1 MSDKIKDKVRKK
13 IFELSDEKYKEFH
26 TKLSP
31 TSSNIIGVRM
41 PLLRKLAKEIAKG
54 DWREYLK
61 TAENEY
67 YEEIMLQGIVI
78 GCVKVDVEERLQLI
92 SKFIPKIDGWGICDS
107 FCNGLKFIKSNKER
121 MWNFIQPYLKSDQEF
136 YVRFAVVVLLDFYID
151 EAYITRVLY
160 ALDKIKHPGYYVKMA
175 VAWSVSVCYIKF
187 PEITMV
193 YLKNNSLDDFT
204 YNKSLQ
210 KITESFRVDNEIKL
224 VIKRMKRK

>member
-13 IFELSDEKYKEFH
+13 IFELADERYKEFH
-26 TKLSP
+26 NKLSP
-31 TSSNIIGVRM
+31 TDSNIIGVRM

-92 SKFIPKIDGWGICDS
+92 SEFIPQIDGWGICDS

-160 ALDKIKHPGYYVKMA
+160 ALDKIKHSGYYVKMA

>member
-1 MSDKIKDKVRKK
+1 MNKKIRQK
-13 IFELSDEKYKEFH
+13 IFELADERYKEFH

-41 PLLRKLAKEIAKG
+41 PLLRKLAKEISKG

-61 TAENEY
+61 TAKNEY
-67 YEEIMLQGIVI
+67 YEEIMIQGILI

-92 SKFIPKIDGWGICDS
+92 SEFIPKIDGWGICDS

>member
-1 MSDKIKDKVRKK
+1 MPNNIKDKIRNK

-26 TKLSP
+26 NKLSP

-41 PLLRKLAKEIAKG
+41 PLLRKLAKEIAKE

-92 SKFIPKIDGWGICDS
+92 RGFIPKIDGWGICDS
-107 FCNGLKFIKSNKER
+107 FCSGLKFIKSNKER
-121 MWNFIQPYLKSDQEF
+121 VWDFLQLYLKSEQEF
-136 YVRFAVVVLLDFYID
+136 YVRFGVVILLDFYID
-151 EAYITRVLY
+151 ETYIIRVIH
-160 ALDKIKHPGYYVKMA
+160 ALDKIKHSGYYVKMA

-187 PEITMV
+187 PEITMA

-210 KITESFRVDNEIKL
+210 KITESFRVNNETKL
-224 VIKRMKRK
+224 AIKRMKRK

>member
-1 MSDKIKDKVRKK
+1 
-13 IFELSDEKYKEFH
+13 
-26 TKLSP
+26 
-31 TSSNIIGVRM
+31 
-41 PLLRKLAKEIAKG
+41 
-54 DWREYLK
+54 
-61 TAENEY
+61 
-67 YEEIMLQGIVI
+67 
-78 GCVKVDVEERLQLI
+78 
-92 SKFIPKIDGWGICDS
+92 
-107 FCNGLKFIKSNKER
+107 

-160 ALDKIKHPGYYVKMA
+160 ALDKIKHSGYYVKMA

>member
-1 MSDKIKDKVRKK
+1 MNKK
-13 IFELSDEKYKEFH
+13 IRQKILKLSDEKYKEFH
-26 TKLSP
+26 SKLSP
-31 TSSNIIGVRM
+31 TGSNIIGVRM

-78 GCVKVDVEERLQLI
+78 GYVKVDVEERLQLI
-92 SKFIPKIDGWGICDS
+92 GAFIPKIDGWGICDS

-121 MWNFIQPYLKSDQEF
+121 VWNFIQPYLKSDHEF
-136 YVRFAVVVLLDFYID
+136 YIRFGVVVLLDFYID
-151 EAYITRVLY
+151 EAYINRVLD

-175 VAWSVSVCYIKF
+175 VAWTVSICYIKF
-187 PEITMV
+187 PEVTMA

-210 KITESFRVDNEIKL
+210 KITESLRVDKETKL
-224 VIKRMKRK
+224 VIKNMKRK

>member
-1 MSDKIKDKVRKK
+1 MNKKIRQK

-92 SKFIPKIDGWGICDS
+92 SEFIPKIDGWGICDS